1 MNGIR
6 VGLVYFQGFFSN
18 NLRTTLIGFMFNS
31 ANLTTKLIVFLINLT
46 KILALY
52 QTFGLI
58 SNQILGYE
66 DWDHVRL
73 AL

>member
-1 MNGIR
+1 
-6 VGLVYFQGFFSN
+6 
-18 NLRTTLIGFMFNS
+18 MFNS
-31 ANLTTKLIVFLINLT
+31 ANLTTKLIVFVVNHT